1 MTLLKAVTEIILG
14 KDHLYL
20 RVIVDHCKFWR
31 FLIIFILQADPK
43 GGGGRGGTPD
53 LKWQQQSKDFS
64 GFEIFNFRMLLG
76 RNILALIFWGSLI

>member
-1 MTLLKAVTEIILG
+1 MTLLKVVTEIILG

-43 GGGGRGGTPD
+43 GGGGRGGY
-53 LKWQQQSKDFS
+53 S
-64 GFEIFNFRMLLG
+64 GSQMTATIEGFFWVWNFQFQDAFR
-76 RNILALIFWGSLI
+76 